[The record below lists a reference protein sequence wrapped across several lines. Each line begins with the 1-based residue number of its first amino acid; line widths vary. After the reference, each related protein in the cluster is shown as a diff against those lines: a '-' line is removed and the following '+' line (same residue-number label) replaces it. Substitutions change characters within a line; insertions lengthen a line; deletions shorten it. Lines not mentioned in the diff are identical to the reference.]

1 MLISYL
7 FGACFIGELFLKKA
21 TGDSA
26 QSNTTIDVNLNNTP
40 ALQNGTVLMSRI
52 TQPSEPLV
60 LQKEFRLGDSDKNST
75 NDDKQK
81 AFVPSPLIE
90 EYQYNKVPVKPA
102 IPEAKAFKDV
112 SYNTYEKPGINPWD
126 QTNWKGG
133 PGVNDWR
140 GGNSWNKVRFPTN
153 TDTYGFAS
161 KPNNLKINSKYQDA
175 SEGLSFKK
183 PYDGYTQK
191 TPVEGYSTNRP
202 ADFPK
207 KGIGESYGAPGRTG
221 LNSPHHKTFMDYNL
235 MEKPSYYE
243 EEVYYPTNYGT
254 SYEIS
259 VPHKGQQHGV
269 YVEEYGGSHGPVS
282 TGYSKSPWKKII
294 KFLATVIPIG
304 LLISALT
311 PNIINIHNNTDPT

>member
-7 FGACFIGELFLKKA
+7 FCVCFLSELIFKKA
-21 TGDSA
+21 IGDST
-26 QSNTTIDVNLNNTP
+26 QSNSTTDVNP
-40 ALQNGTVLMSRI
+40 SGYQNVTVLMSRI

-60 LQKEFRLGDSDKNST
+60 LEKEFRLGDPDKNST
-75 NDDKQK
+75 SDVKQK
-81 AFVPSPLIE
+81 AFVPSPLVE

-112 SYNTYEKPGINPWD
+112 SYNTYGKPPDGSPWG
-126 QTNWKGG
+126 QASWKGG
-133 PGVNDWR
+133 PSVNDWR
-140 GGNSWNKVRFPTN
+140 GGNSWNKVRFPAN
-153 TDTYGFAS
+153 NDNSFVS
-161 KPNNLKINSKYQDA
+161 NSNNLKINSKYQETSDD
-175 SEGLSFKK
+175 SNYRK
-183 PYDGYTQK
+183 PFGGYTQK
-191 TPVEGYSTNRP
+191 TPVESYLSNRP
-202 ADFPK
+202 GDFPK

-243 EEVYYPTNYGT
+243 EEVYYPTNYGS

-259 VPHKGQQHGV
+259 VPHKTQPYGIHA
-269 YVEEYGGSHGPVS
+269 EEYGSSHGSLS

-311 PNIINIHNNTDPT
+311 PNIINIHNSSDPK